1 VLNIKTAACLGV
13 PLALALLNG
22 GCASNPAT
30 GGTDIVLMSESQE
43 IKIGREAHEEMMK
56 EGAAYPDE
64 ALQDYVNRVGQR
76 VAATS
81 DRPDIE
87 YTFTVIDSE
96 QINAFA
102 LPGGYIYI
110 NRGLMVYLDNEE
122 ELAAVLAHEVGHVT
136 ARHAVRQKT
145 QTTTNSILAQLA
157 YVTTGSADLAQ
168 ASNMYGTSLVR
179 GYGREME
186 LEADGEGAEYLH
198 NAGYDPNA
206 LLDVIGVLKDQ
217 EDYQRARA
225 KASGRQPQSYH
236 GLYSTHPRNDKRLQ
250 QVIRTAAELEQRYD
264 LAPPDTEEWRK
275 YTQGMAYGQSSA
287 PAEREDNRFYHNK
300 LGFTFEVPEGWS
312 VERGSR
318 AITAS
323 ADDGS
328 GRITL
333 TLQRYDKSSTP
344 SVFLSE
350 KLSAPD
356 LMQSEPQVLEGL
368 TGHTGV
374 APYDAGNRR
383 LAMAYRGSLAYLFE
397 GESTGGEFT
406 ALDADFMTVIRSFR
420 PIKPTEREPE
430 SRQFID
436 WVQAEP
442 GDTMATLA
450 RRVRIPDAENQLRLM
465 NGYYPKGEPR
475 AGDWIKTVKEER

>member
-1 VLNIKTAACLGV
+1 MTITRFAAYLAL
-13 PLALALLNG
+13 PLLALLQG

-30 GGTDIVLMSESQE
+30 GGTNVVLMSESQE
-43 IKIGREAHEEMMK
+43 IKIGREAHEKMME
-56 EGAAYPDE
+56 EGAAYPDQ
-64 ALQDYVNRVGQR
+64 ALQDYVNRVGQKL
-76 VAATS
+76 AATS

-87 YTFTVIDSE
+87 YYFTVINSE

-122 ELAAVLAHEVGHVT
+122 ELAAVLAHEIGHVT

-145 QTTTNSILAQLA
+145 ATTTNSILAQLA

-217 EDYQRARA
+217 ETYQRARA
-225 KASGRQPQSYH
+225 KAAGRQPQSYH
-236 GLYSTHPRNDKRLQ
+236 GLYATHPRNDKRLQ
-250 QVIRTAAELEQRYD
+250 QVIRTAADLEPRYD
-264 LAPPDTEEWRK
+264 LVPPDAEEWRK
-275 YTQGMAYGQSSA
+275 YTEGLAYGQSSA
-287 PAEREDNRFYHNK
+287 AAEREEDRYYHNK
-300 LGFTFEVPEGWS
+300 LGFTFKVPEGWS
-312 VERGSR
+312 VQRGSR
-318 AITAS
+318 AITIS

-328 GRITL
+328 GRLTL
-333 TLQRYDKSSTP
+333 TLQRYNKGTSP
-344 SVFLSE
+344 SIFLSE
-350 KLSAPD
+350 QVKAPD
-356 LMQSEPQVLEGL
+356 LMQSEPLVLEGL

-374 APYDAGNRR
+374 APDNSGNRR
-383 LAMAYRGSLAYLFE
+383 VAMAYRGSLAYLFQ
-397 GESTGGEFT
+397 GESTGGDFT
-406 ALDADFMTVIRSFR
+406 ALDQDFLTVIQSFR

-430 SRQFID
+430 NRQTMV

-442 GDTMATLA
+442 GDTMASIA
-450 RRVRIPDAENQLRLM
+450 RGVRVSDAENKLRLM

-475 AGDWIKTVKEER
+475 AGDWIKTVKTER

>member
-1 VLNIKTAACLGV
+1 MLNTKTAAFLAV
-13 PLALALLNG
+13 PVAIGLLTS

-30 GGTDIVLMSESQE
+30 GGTNIVLMSESQE
-43 IKIGREAHEEMMK
+43 IKIGREAHEEMM
-56 EGAAYPDE
+56 EGGAAYPDE
-64 ALQDYVNRVGQR
+64 ALQDYVDRVGQR

-87 YTFTVIDSE
+87 YTFTVINSE

-145 QTTTNSILAQLA
+145 ATTTNSILSQLA
-157 YVTTGSADLAQ
+157 WITTGSADLAQ
-168 ASNMYGTSLVR
+168 ASNLYGTSLVR

-217 EDYQRARA
+217 EDYQRASA
-225 KASGRQPQSYH
+225 KASGRQFQSYH
-236 GLYSTHPRNDKRLQ
+236 GLYATHPRNDKRLQ
-250 QVIRTAAELEQRYD
+250 QVIATAAELEQRYD
-264 LAPPDTEEWRK
+264 LAPPDTQEWRK
-275 YTQGMAYGQSSA
+275 ATEGMTYGASSA
-287 PAEREDNRFYHNK
+287 PAEREDNRYYHNK
-300 LGFTFEVPEGWS
+300 LGFTFVVPEGWS
-312 VERGSR
+312 VQRGSR
-318 AITAS
+318 SITTS

-328 GRITL
+328 GKITL
-333 TLQRYDKSSTP
+333 TLQRYEKGSTP
-344 SVFLSE
+344 SVFLSD
-350 KLSAPD
+350 KMNAPD
-356 LMQSEPQVLEGL
+356 LMQSEPLVLDGL

-374 APYDAGNRR
+374 APYDSGNRR

-406 ALDADFMTVIRSFR
+406 ALDSDFMTVIQSFR

-430 SRQFID
+430 NRQTMVWI
-436 WVQAEP
+436 QAQP
-442 GDTMATLA
+442 GDTMASIA
-450 RRVRIPDAENQLRLM
+450 RGVRIPDAENQLRLM

-475 AGDWIKTVKEER
+475 AGDWIKTVKTER